1 MESREVF
8 MSVFDCEEHAMA
20 DTDRHASVSRQT
32 KLIVRTDGVHWER
45 SDFMRTRN
53 EGMTN
58 MDG

>member
-1 MESREVF
+1 
-8 MSVFDCEEHAMA
+8 MA